1 MATPTPIT
9 QVLVTVEQA
18 FQDELTTDSGIK
30 FYIDPSYKK
39 EMQATVVCKIAAL
52 PIKVNPKF
60 KYIFDQLNVGDEIAV
75 SYRIVADFTFQSD
88 APRFMQVTEDNPHV
102 REYVNARSEWV
113 KVYAISPPGKAF
125 PIWVGVYQDARNKV
139 ISGVQGTESDMEKW
153 LTQFPLGKTDI
164 YSFNNLFEYEGNDY
178 WKCDLDEIF
187 AKKVKGHWVAV
198 GDRVLCKPISDRV
211 PDERLIGAHKGHK
224 VEIRYQDRGRVESSP
239 KGISL
244 KKGQVVSFN
253 PRYLEKYE
261 FGDKSYYLIN
271 QKFVQGLWN

>member
-39 EMQATVVCKIAAL
+39 EMQASVVCKIAAL

-60 KYIFDQLNVGDEIAV
+60 KYIFDQLKVGDEIAV

-88 APRFMQVTEDNPHV
+88 APRFMQVTEDNPYV
-102 REYVNARSEWV
+102 REYVNARGEWV

-164 YSFNNLFEYEGNDY
+164 YSFNNLFEYDGKDY

-198 GDRVLCKPISDRV
+198 GDRVLCKPITERV
-211 PDERLIGAHKGHK
+211 PDERLIDAHKGHK

-239 KGISL
+239 KSIPL
-244 KKGQVVSFN
+244 KKGQTISFN
-253 PRYLEKYE
+253 PRYLEKYD
-261 FGDKSYYLIN
+261 FGDNNYYLIN
-271 QKFVQGLWN
+271 QKFVQGIWN